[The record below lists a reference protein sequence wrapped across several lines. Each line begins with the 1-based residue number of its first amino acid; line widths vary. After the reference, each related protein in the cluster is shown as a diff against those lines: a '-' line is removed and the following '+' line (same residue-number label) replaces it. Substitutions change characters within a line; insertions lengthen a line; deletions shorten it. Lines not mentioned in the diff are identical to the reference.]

1 MKNLS
6 TTQQYFLCILKKNGK
21 ISSLEMEK
29 TTCLAAS
36 AVVELLMEDILAF
49 DGKKLSVQVPL
60 PQEKSYLRQVYD
72 VVEKKQPVKFENV
85 IEYFSFNFTDKY
97 INRTGGRHW
106 RITGRTRAASGR
118 NRGGFMN
125 GKTLYIPNEADVDH
139 IVQNIRA
146 ELLEDGELSEDI
158 VVLTALLNKSQD
170 LQRYF
175 SSYEKQ
181 ALKKRLAEI
190 KENPQNELIHKAT
203 EYIDTLFLMFI
214 VAIS

>member
-21 ISSLEMEK
+21 ISSLEIEK

-36 AVVELLMEDILAF
+36 AVVELLMDDILVL
-49 DGKKLSVQVPL
+49 DGKKLSVQMPL
-60 PQEKSYLRQVYD
+60 PEEKTYLGQVYD
-72 VVEKKQPVKFENV
+72 IVMKKQPVKFENV
-85 IEYFSFNFTDKY
+85 VEFFSFNVTDKY
-97 INRTGGRHW
+97 INGLVNDLGESLEKLGCVQREK
-106 RITGRTRAASGR
+106 
-118 NRGGFMN
+118 GGFMK

-146 ELLEDGELSEDI
+146 ELLEGGEISEDI
-158 VVLTALLNKSQD
+158 IVLTALLNKSRD

-181 ALKKRLAEI
+181 ALKKRLEEI
-190 KENPQNELIHKAT
+190 KENPQNELIRKAAD
-203 EYIDTLFLMFI
+203 YIDTLFLLFI

>member
-29 TTCLAAS
+29 ATCLAAS
-36 AVVELLMEDILAF
+36 AVMELLMEDILTF
-49 DGKKLSVQVPL
+49 DGKKLSIQAPL
-60 PQEKSYLRQVYD
+60 PEKKSYLRQVYD
-72 VVEKKQPVKFENV
+72 IVVKKQPIKFENA

-97 INRTGGRHW
+97 INGLVEDLGESLAELGCVRKEK
-106 RITGRTRAASGR
+106 
-118 NRGGFMN
+118 GGFMN

-146 ELLEDGELSEDI
+146 ELLEDGEISEDI

>member
-49 DGKKLSVQVPL
+49 DGKKLSIQVAL
-60 PQEKSYLRQVYD
+60 PEEKSYLRQMYD
-72 VVEKKQPVKFENV
+72 VVVKKQPVKFENA

-97 INRTGGRHW
+97 INRLIEDIGESLAELGCVRKEK
-106 RITGRTRAASGR
+106 
-118 NRGGFMN
+118 GGFMN
-125 GKTLYIPNEADVDH
+125 GKTLYIPNETDVDH

-146 ELLEDGELSEDI
+146 ELLEDGEISEDI

>member
-36 AVVELLMEDILAF
+36 AVVELLMEDVLAF
-49 DGKKLSVQVPL
+49 DGKKLSVQAPL
-60 PQEKSYLRQVYD
+60 PEEKSYLRQVYD

-97 INRTGGRHW
+97 INRLIEDIGESL
-106 RITGRTRAASGR
+106 AESGCVR
-118 NRGGFMN
+118 KEQGGFMN

-170 LQRYF
+170 LQRHF

>member
-49 DGKKLSVQVPL
+49 DGKKLSIQVAL
-60 PQEKSYLRQVYD
+60 PEEKSYLRQVYD
-72 VVEKKQPVKFENV
+72 VVVKKQPVKFENA

-97 INRTGGRHW
+97 INRLIEDIGESLAELGCVRKEK
-106 RITGRTRAASGR
+106 
-118 NRGGFMN
+118 GGFMN

-146 ELLEDGELSEDI
+146 ELLEDGEISEDI

>member
-1 MKNLS
+1 M
-6 TTQQYFLCILKKNGK
+6 
-21 ISSLEMEK
+21 EMEK

-49 DGKKLSVQVPL
+49 DGKKLSIQVAL
-60 PQEKSYLRQVYD
+60 PEEKSYLRQVYD
-72 VVEKKQPVKFENV
+72 VVVKKQPVKFENA

-97 INRTGGRHW
+97 INRLIEDIGESLAELGCVRKEK
-106 RITGRTRAASGR
+106 
-118 NRGGFMN
+118 GGFMN

-170 LQRYF
+170 LQRFF

>member
-6 TTQQYFLCILKKNGK
+6 TTQQYFLCVLKKNGK

-36 AVVELLMEDILAF
+36 AIVELLMDNILTL
-49 DGKKLSVQVPL
+49 DGKKLSVQAPL
-60 PQEKSYLRQVYD
+60 PEDKSYLRQVYY
-72 VVEKKQPVKFENV
+72 VVMKKQPVKFESV
-85 IEYFSFNFTDKY
+85 MECFSFNFTDKY
-97 INRTGGRHW
+97 MDGLIEDIGESLVNLGCVQKEK
-106 RITGRTRAASGR
+106 
-118 NRGGFMN
+118 GGFMN
-125 GKTLYIPNEADVDH
+125 GKTLYIPNADDVDH

-146 ELLEDGELSEDI
+146 ELLEEGEISEDI
-158 VVLTALLNKSQD
+158 VVLTALLNKSGD

-181 ALKKRLAEI
+181 ALKKRLEEI
-190 KENPQNELIHKAT
+190 RENPQNELIRKAT
-203 EYIDTLFLMFI
+203 EYIDTLFLLFI

>member
-6 TTQQYFLCILKKNGK
+6 TPQQYFLCILKKNGK

-36 AVVELLMEDILAF
+36 AVVELLMDDVLAL
-49 DGKKLSVQVPL
+49 DGKKLSVQTPL
-60 PQEKSYLRQVYD
+60 PEEKNYLRQVYD
-72 VVEKKQPVKFENV
+72 VVVKKQPVKFESV
-85 IEYFSFNFTDKY
+85 VEYFSFNFTDKY
-97 INRTGGRHW
+97 INGLVEDLGESLVKL
-106 RITGRTRAASGR
+106 GCVQKEK
-118 NRGGFMN
+118 GGFMN
-125 GKTLYIPNEADVDH
+125 GKTLYIPNAADVDC

-146 ELLEDGELSEDI
+146 ELLEDGDISEDI
-158 VVLTALLNKSQD
+158 VVLTALLNKSKD

-181 ALKKRLAEI
+181 ALKKRMDEI

-203 EYIDTLFLMFI
+203 DYIDTLFLLFI

>member
-49 DGKKLSVQVPL
+49 DGKKLSIQVAL
-60 PQEKSYLRQVYD
+60 PEEKSYLRQVYD
-72 VVEKKQPVKFENV
+72 IVVKKQPVKFENA

-97 INRTGGRHW
+97 INRLIEDIGESLAELGCVRKEK
-106 RITGRTRAASGR
+106 
-118 NRGGFMN
+118 GGFMN

-146 ELLEDGELSEDI
+146 ELLEDGEISEDI

>member
-49 DGKKLSVQVPL
+49 DGKKLSIQVAL
-60 PQEKSYLRQVYD
+60 PEEKSYLRQVYD
-72 VVEKKQPVKFENV
+72 VVVKKQPVKFENA

-97 INRTGGRHW
+97 INRLIEDIGESLAELGCVRKEK
-106 RITGRTRAASGR
+106 
-118 NRGGFMN
+118 GGFMN

-146 ELLEDGELSEDI
+146 ELLEDGEISEDI
-158 VVLTALLNKSQD
+158 IVLTALLNKSQD

-181 ALKKRLAEI
+181 VLKKRLTEI

>member
-29 TTCLAAS
+29 TTWLAAS
-36 AVVELLMEDILAF
+36 AVVQLLMEDILSF
-49 DGKKLSVQVPL
+49 DGKKLSIQVAL
-60 PQEKSYLRQVYD
+60 PEEKSYLRQVYD
-72 VVEKKQPVKFENV
+72 VVVKKQPVKFENA

-97 INRTGGRHW
+97 INRLIEDIGESLAELGCVRKEK
-106 RITGRTRAASGR
+106 
-118 NRGGFMN
+118 GGFMN

-146 ELLEDGELSEDI
+146 ELLEDGEISEDI

>member
-6 TTQQYFLCILKKNGK
+6 TTQQYFLCVLKKNGK

-36 AVVELLMEDILAF
+36 AVMELLMEDILTF
-49 DGKKLSVQVPL
+49 DGKKLSIQAPL
-60 PQEKSYLRQVYD
+60 PEKKSYLRQVYD
-72 VVEKKQPVKFENV
+72 IVAKKQPIKFENA

-97 INRTGGRHW
+97 INGLVEDLGESLAELGCVRKEK
-106 RITGRTRAASGR
+106 
-118 NRGGFMN
+118 GGFMN

-146 ELLEDGELSEDI
+146 ELLEDGEISEDI

>member
-6 TTQQYFLCILKKNGK
+6 TTQQYFLCVLKKNGK

-36 AVVELLMEDILAF
+36 AIVELLMDNILTL
-49 DGKKLSVQVPL
+49 DGKKLSVQAPL
-60 PQEKSYLRQVYD
+60 PEDKSYLRQVYY
-72 VVEKKQPVKFENV
+72 VVMDGLIEDIGESLVNLGCVQKEK
-85 IEYFSFNFTDKY
+85 
-97 INRTGGRHW
+97 
-106 RITGRTRAASGR
+106 
-118 NRGGFMN
+118 GGFMN
-125 GKTLYIPNEADVDH
+125 GKTLYIPNADDVDH

-146 ELLEDGELSEDI
+146 ELLEEGEISEDI
-158 VVLTALLNKSQD
+158 VVLTALLNKSGD

-181 ALKKRLAEI
+181 ALKKRLEEI
-190 KENPQNELIHKAT
+190 RENPQNELIRKAT
-203 EYIDTLFLMFI
+203 EYIDTLFLLFI

>member
-6 TTQQYFLCILKKNGK
+6 TTQQYFLCVLKKNGK
-21 ISSLEMEK
+21 ISSLEIEK
-29 TTCLAAS
+29 STCLAAS
-36 AVVELLMEDILAF
+36 AVVELLMEDILTF
-49 DGKKLSVQVPL
+49 DGKKLSIQAPL
-60 PQEKSYLRQVYD
+60 PEKKSYLRQVYD
-72 VVEKKQPVKFENV
+72 IVAKKQPIKFENA

-97 INRTGGRHW
+97 INGLVEDLGESLAELGCVRKEK
-106 RITGRTRAASGR
+106 
-118 NRGGFMN
+118 GGFMN
-125 GKTLYIPNEADVDH
+125 GKTLYIPNEGDVDH

-146 ELLEDGELSEDI
+146 ELLEDGEISEDI

>member
-1 MKNLS
+1 M
-6 TTQQYFLCILKKNGK
+6 
-21 ISSLEMEK
+21 
-29 TTCLAAS
+29 
-36 AVVELLMEDILAF
+36 AF
-49 DGKKLSVQVPL
+49 DGKKLSIQVAL
-60 PQEKSYLRQVYD
+60 PEEKSYLRQVYD
-72 VVEKKQPVKFENV
+72 VKEK
-85 IEYFSFNFTDKY
+85 
-97 INRTGGRHW
+97 
-106 RITGRTRAASGR
+106 
-118 NRGGFMN
+118 GGFMN

-146 ELLEDGELSEDI
+146 ELLEDGEISEDI

>member
-6 TTQQYFLCILKKNGK
+6 TTQQYFLCVLKKNGK

-36 AVVELLMEDILAF
+36 AIVELLMDNILTL
-49 DGKKLSVQVPL
+49 DGKKLSVQAPL
-60 PQEKSYLRQVYD
+60 PEDKSYLRQVYY
-72 VVEKKQPVKFENV
+72 VVMKKQPVKFESV
-85 IEYFSFNFTDKY
+85 MEYFSFNFTDKY
-97 INRTGGRHW
+97 MDGLIEDIGESLVNLGCVQKEK
-106 RITGRTRAASGR
+106 
-118 NRGGFMN
+118 GGFMN
-125 GKTLYIPNEADVDH
+125 EKTLYIPNADDVDH

-146 ELLEDGELSEDI
+146 ELLEEGEISEDI
-158 VVLTALLNKSQD
+158 VVLTALLNKSGD

-181 ALKKRLAEI
+181 ALKKRLEEI
-190 KENPQNELIHKAT
+190 RENPQNELIRKAT
-203 EYIDTLFLMFI
+203 EYIDTLFLLFI

>member
-21 ISSLEMEK
+21 ISSMEMEK

-49 DGKKLSVQVPL
+49 DGKKLSIQVAL
-60 PQEKSYLRQVYD
+60 PEEKSYLRQVYD
-72 VVEKKQPVKFENV
+72 VVVKKQPVKFENA

-97 INRTGGRHW
+97 INRLIEDIGESLAELGCVRKEK
-106 RITGRTRAASGR
+106 
-118 NRGGFMN
+118 GGFMN
-125 GKTLYIPNEADVDH
+125 GKTLYIPNETDVDH
-139 IVQNIRA
+139 IVQNFRA
-146 ELLEDGELSEDI
+146 ELLEDGEISEDI

>member
-36 AVVELLMEDILAF
+36 AVLKLLMEDILTF
-49 DGKKLSVQVPL
+49 DGKKLSIQAPL
-60 PQEKSYLRQVYD
+60 PEEKSYLRQVYD
-72 VVEKKQPVKFENV
+72 IVVKKQPVKFENV

-97 INRTGGRHW
+97 INGLVEDIGESLAELGCVRKEK
-106 RITGRTRAASGR
+106 
-118 NRGGFMN
+118 GGFMN

-146 ELLEDGELSEDI
+146 ELLEDGEISEDI

>member
-49 DGKKLSVQVPL
+49 DGKKLSIQAPL
-60 PQEKSYLRQVYD
+60 PEKKSYLRQVYD
-72 VVEKKQPVKFENV
+72 IVAKKQPIKFENA

-97 INRTGGRHW
+97 INGLVEDLGESLAELGCVRKEK
-106 RITGRTRAASGR
+106 
-118 NRGGFMN
+118 GGFMN

-146 ELLEDGELSEDI
+146 ELLEDGEISEDI

-214 VAIS
+214 VAIC

>member
-49 DGKKLSVQVPL
+49 DGKKLSIQAPL
-60 PQEKSYLRQVYD
+60 PEKKSYLRQVYNI
-72 VVEKKQPVKFENV
+72 VAKKQPIKFENA

-97 INRTGGRHW
+97 INGLVEDLGESLAELGCVRKEK
-106 RITGRTRAASGR
+106 
-118 NRGGFMN
+118 GGFMN

-146 ELLEDGELSEDI
+146 ELLEDGEISEEI

>member
-36 AVVELLMEDILAF
+36 AVMELLMEDILTF
-49 DGKKLSVQVPL
+49 DGKKLSIQAPL
-60 PQEKSYLRQVYD
+60 PEKKSYLRQVYD
-72 VVEKKQPVKFENV
+72 IVAKKQPIKFENA

-97 INRTGGRHW
+97 INGLVEDLGESLAELGCVRKEK
-106 RITGRTRAASGR
+106 
-118 NRGGFMN
+118 GGFMN
-125 GKTLYIPNEADVDH
+125 GKTLYIPNEGDVDH

-146 ELLEDGELSEDI
+146 ELLEDGEISEDI

>member
-49 DGKKLSVQVPL
+49 DGKKLSIQVAL
-60 PQEKSYLRQVYD
+60 PEEKSYLRQVYD
-72 VVEKKQPVKFENV
+72 VVVKKQPVKFENA

-97 INRTGGRHW
+97 INRLIEDIGESLAELGCVRKEK
-106 RITGRTRAASGR
+106 
-118 NRGGFMN
+118 GGFMN

-146 ELLEDGELSEDI
+146 ELLEDGEISEDI

-181 ALKKRLAEI
+181 ALKKRLTEI

>member
-6 TTQQYFLCILKKNGK
+6 TTQQYFLCVLKKNGK

-36 AVVELLMEDILAF
+36 AVVELLMGEILSF
-49 DGKKLSVQVPL
+49 DGKKLSIQAPL
-60 PQEKSYLRQVYD
+60 PEEKSYLRQVYD
-72 VVEKKQPVKFENV
+72 IVAKKQPIKFENA
-85 IEYFSFNFTDKY
+85 IEYFSFNITDKY
-97 INRTGGRHW
+97 INGLVEDIGESLAELGCVRKEK
-106 RITGRTRAASGR
+106 
-118 NRGGFMN
+118 GGFMN
-125 GKTLYIPNEADVDH
+125 GKTLYIPSEADVDH

-146 ELLEDGELSEDI
+146 ELLEDGEISEDI

-175 SSYEKQ
+175 SSYEKK

>member
-36 AVVELLMEDILAF
+36 AVIELLMEDILTF
-49 DGKKLSVQVPL
+49 DGKKLSIQAPL
-60 PQEKSYLRQVYD
+60 PEKKSYLRQVYD
-72 VVEKKQPVKFENV
+72 IVAKKQPIKFENA

-97 INRTGGRHW
+97 INGLVEDLGESLAELGCVRKEK
-106 RITGRTRAASGR
+106 
-118 NRGGFMN
+118 GGFMN
-125 GKTLYIPNEADVDH
+125 GKTLYIPNEGDVDH

-146 ELLEDGELSEDI
+146 ELLEDGEISEDI

>member
-49 DGKKLSVQVPL
+49 DGKKLSIQVAL
-60 PQEKSYLRQVYD
+60 PEEKSYLRQVYD
-72 VVEKKQPVKFENV
+72 VVVKKQPVKFENA

-97 INRTGGRHW
+97 INRLIEDIGESLAELGCVRKEK
-106 RITGRTRAASGR
+106 
-118 NRGGFMN
+118 GGFMN

>member
-6 TTQQYFLCILKKNGK
+6 TTQQYFLCVLKKNGK

-36 AVVELLMEDILAF
+36 AIVELLMDNILTL
-49 DGKKLSVQVPL
+49 DGKKLSVQAPL
-60 PQEKSYLRQVYD
+60 PEDKSYLRQVYY
-72 VVEKKQPVKFENV
+72 VVMKKQPVKFESV
-85 IEYFSFNFTDKY
+85 MEYFSFNFTDKY
-97 INRTGGRHW
+97 MDGLIEDIGESLVNLGCVQKEK
-106 RITGRTRAASGR
+106 
-118 NRGGFMN
+118 GGFMN
-125 GKTLYIPNEADVDH
+125 GKTLYIPNADDVDH

-146 ELLEDGELSEDI
+146 ELLEEGEISEDI
-158 VVLTALLNKSQD
+158 VVLTALLNKSGD

-181 ALKKRLAEI
+181 ALKKRLEEI
-190 KENPQNELIHKAT
+190 RENPQNELIHKAT
-203 EYIDTLFLMFI
+203 EYIDTLFLLFI

>member
-49 DGKKLSVQVPL
+49 DGKKLSIQAPL
-60 PQEKSYLRQVYD
+60 PEKKSYLRQVYNI
-72 VVEKKQPVKFENV
+72 VAKKQPIKFENA

-97 INRTGGRHW
+97 INGLVEDLGESLAELGCVRKEK
-106 RITGRTRAASGR
+106 
-118 NRGGFMN
+118 GGFMN

-146 ELLEDGELSEDI
+146 ELLEDGEISEEI

-203 EYIDTLFLMFI
+203 EYIDTLFLLFI

>member
-6 TTQQYFLCILKKNGK
+6 TTQQYFLCVLKKNGK

-36 AVVELLMEDILAF
+36 AIVELLMDNILTL
-49 DGKKLSVQVPL
+49 DGKKLSVQAPL
-60 PQEKSYLRQVYD
+60 PEDKSYLRQVYY
-72 VVEKKQPVKFENV
+72 VVMKKQPVKFESV
-85 IEYFSFNFTDKY
+85 MEYFSFNFTDKY
-97 INRTGGRHW
+97 MDGLIEDIGESLVNLGCVQKEK
-106 RITGRTRAASGR
+106 
-118 NRGGFMN
+118 GGFMN
-125 GKTLYIPNEADVDH
+125 GKTLYIPNADDVDH

-146 ELLEDGELSEDI
+146 ELLEEGEISEDI
-158 VVLTALLNKSQD
+158 VVLTALLNKSGD

-181 ALKKRLAEI
+181 ALKKRLEEI
-190 KENPQNELIHKAT
+190 RENPQNELIRKAT
-203 EYIDTLFLMFI
+203 EYIDTLFLLFI